1 MTHRTHRRVV
11 RHAFTLME
19 MMIVV
24 AIIVMLAGIAA
35 YSYMSSLESAREN
48 TAKLQI
54 THLQEAVMS
63 YNLDNGSF
71 PDSLQ
76 VLTQSEEGRHARIE
90 AKDLNDPWG
99 KPYTF
104 EPGNLS
110 PTGTPR
116 ISTTSPGG
124 KAISNW

>member
-1 MTHRTHRRVV
+1 MTHRTRRRVV
-11 RHAFTLME
+11 RQAFTLME

-35 YSYMSSLESAREN
+35 YSYLSSLESAREN

-54 THLQEAVMS
+54 THLQEAVMR
-63 YNLDNGSF
+63 YNVDNGSF

-76 VLTQSEEGRHARIE
+76 VLTQPQEGRHADLE
-90 AKDLNDPWG
+90 AKDLNDPWN
-99 KPYTF
+99 KPYTY
-104 EPGNLS
+104 EPSNLS
-110 PTGTPR
+110 PTGVPR